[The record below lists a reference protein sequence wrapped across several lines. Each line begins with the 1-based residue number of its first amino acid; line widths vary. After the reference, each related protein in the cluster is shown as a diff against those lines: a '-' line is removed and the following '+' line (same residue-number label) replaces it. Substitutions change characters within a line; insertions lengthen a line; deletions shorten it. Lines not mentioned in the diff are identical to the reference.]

1 MIMVID
7 TMMMMMMM
15 IIVYP
20 MMMMMTTDDTGARY
34 DDRAMYV
41 LSDMSHVL
49 DMITYRKVGGIDA
62 LSMGTMMMP
71 CMS

>member
-1 MIMVID
+1 
-7 TMMMMMMM
+7 
-15 IIVYP
+15 

-34 DDRAMYV
+34 DDRAMYYV

-49 DMITYRKVGGIDA
+49 DRITDRKVGDIVI

>member
-1 MIMVID
+1 MMRR
-7 TMMMMMMM
+7 MMMVVYTM
-15 IIVYP
+15 I
-20 MMMMMTTDDTGARY
+20 MMTTDDTKARY

-49 DMITYRKVGGIDA
+49 DRITDRKVGGIDA